1 MRIRN
6 IHGDSFSLPSSTDQ
20 DILAMVSIGDRVVFH
35 YDASSPR
42 DRSALGFLWLVL
54 SSESFNPIVV
64 VCEILKIEKDCAFG
78 SMSGPLQHPP
88 RFLLNI
94 FPA

>member
-78 SMSGPLQHPP
+78 SINGPLQHPP
-88 RFLLNI
+88 RFFLNI
-94 FPA
+94 FPV